1 MADDKDPTVEDP
13 HPGLLNGGWPC
24 NAAPPAMS
32 ENGKTLTLISH
43 GIPPSHPSIGDY
55 PQQSFILR
63 HESTSTQGEGVK
75 NLSWKRS
82 LRAQP
87 RSSLFI
93 FLPCTTPRSAIRQ
106 HSHSLVYEQSSRL
119 SLACPLGFCPLRTP
133 PRFSPV
139 SEVEMLSTG
148 TTQLRDTAI
157 IDSLIFCDR
166 ACVTAIARAA
176 VTGGF

>member
-87 RSSLFI
+87 RSSLLLFYHVRHQDRQLDSI
-93 FLPCTTPRSAIRQ
+93 PIPWFTNKVPGCPLLVPWDFALFEPPRASLPLVKWRCFQLAR
-106 HSHSLVYEQSSRL
+106 HSNVTQQSSTVSYFVIPL
-119 SLACPLGFCPLRTP
+119 VSLR
-133 PRFSPV
+133 
-139 SEVEMLSTG
+139 
-148 TTQLRDTAI
+148 
-157 IDSLIFCDR
+157 
-166 ACVTAIARAA
+166 
-176 VTGGF
+176 

>member
-63 HESTSTQGEGVK
+63 HESTSTQGGGSEEFVMEDIHSGAAT
-75 NLSWKRS
+75 LSIIFYYYVRHRERQ
-82 LRAQP
+82 LDNIPIP
-87 RSSLFI
+87 RFTNKV
-93 FLPCTTPRSAIRQ
+93 P
-106 HSHSLVYEQSSRL
+106 
-119 SLACPLGFCPLRTP
+119 ACPLLAPLGFALLDP
-133 PRFSPV
+133 PALLFR
-139 SEVEMLSTG
+139 
-148 TTQLRDTAI
+148 
-157 IDSLIFCDR
+157 
-166 ACVTAIARAA
+166 
-176 VTGGF
+176 